1 MRGKESRYLK
11 PLMAK
16 AEGLLGYELD
26 NQTLPLPTETP
37 SSYAAHLQPFYA
49 QRLSMAE
56 SIGMLRTLS
65 MSGNLGMPSLTV
77 PLEDWTQRRPS
88 GKVYAEGEVATDS
101 MDSWMM
107 NSGMR

>member
-16 AEGLLGYELD
+16 TEGLLGYELD

-37 SSYAAHLQPFYA
+37 ASFPGSLPAFYA
-49 QRLSMAE
+49 QRLSMAD

-65 MSGNLGMPSLTV
+65 MSKSFNL
-77 PLEDWTQRRPS
+77 RR
-88 GKVYAEGEVATDS
+88 ARLIIWATC
-101 MDSWMM
+101 
-107 NSGMR
+107 